1 MSYDPREGSR
11 IRFDRYSRA
20 GLRQRIDI
28 DMAKRRRGRDSGA
41 AGVRQRSLW
50 ELYRQ
55 LALVLRGNWT
65 SLIGGLVL
73 GTSATLLKLT
83 PPAATK
89 IAVDNVVLGR
99 PLPAWLPS
107 WLPIPA
113 SPQTH

>member
-28 DMAKRRRGRDSGA
+28 DMAKRRRGRDSGE

-55 LALVLRGNWT
+55 LCLVLRGNWP

-73 GTSATLLKLT
+73 GTSATLLL
-83 PPAATK
+83 PVLAA
-89 IAVDNVVLGR
+89 A
-99 PLPAWLPS
+99 AWLRQQQ
-107 WLPIPA
+107 LARGYPA
-113 SPQTH
+113 SN